1 MQVLIGKPLMADSE
15 QEKQID
21 FMEPAHEGN
30 DHPPRLTWRL
40 QVVAMLLG
48 MMLLSHNEGRV
59 RPSRKGWGK
68 YRLVMV

>member
-30 DHPPRLTWRL
+30 GHPPRLTWRL

-48 MMLLSHNEGRV
+48 MMLLSHNESRV